1 MKKSLKIIIVV
12 IIIIIS
18 SFTVLV
24 NTVKAVEGNQIK
36 IYSKGNLK
44 RIIRKDGIA
53 VKTTHAVY
61 EENGKEYPVYCLNKE
76 LNGVGDYIATYDVTK
91 QEKIKDL
98 GLWRVI
104 INAYPYK
111 TYQELG
117 TASEE
122 EAYIATK
129 QSIYCYIYNTEIER
143 YSGIGE
149 AGNRVISAMKK
160 ILENANKSTES
171 FENQSVEIIQSEEW
185 QIDATENQYI
195 SKEYEVKSDINISKY
210 IINLENQVE
219 GTKIANLQ
227 NQERSEF
234 NSSEKFKILIPID
247 KLNQSGQFKIN
258 IETQMETKPVFF
270 GKAPSSDLQNYALT
284 TFSYENVNKEIVQEY
299 EKNNTTIII
308 EKQDDK
314 TEEILEGAKFEIL
327 NENKKVIRVSE
338 TNENGQIILSQ
349 LMPGTYY
356 IREVKAPDGYE
367 INSEL
372 QQIEIKMNEQ
382 IKIEIGNSKITIIEK
397 TEIEEPPIEEP
408 KIETPSVIEVPKLPV
423 TGM

>member
-1 MKKSLKIIIVV
+1 M
-12 IIIIIS
+12 
-18 SFTVLV
+18 
-24 NTVKAVEGNQIK
+24 NE
-36 IYSKGNLK
+36 
-44 RIIRKDGIA
+44 
-53 VKTTHAVY
+53 
-61 EENGKEYPVYCLNKE
+61 KEK
-76 LNGVGDYIATYDVTK
+76 
-91 QEKIKDL
+91 
-98 GLWRVI
+98 
-104 INAYPYK
+104 
-111 TYQELG
+111 
-117 TASEE
+117 
-122 EAYIATK
+122 
-129 QSIYCYIYNTEIER
+129 
-143 YSGIGE
+143 
-149 AGNRVISAMKK
+149 
-160 ILENANKSTES
+160 
-171 FENQSVEIIQSEEW
+171 
-185 QIDATENQYI
+185 
-195 SKEYEVKSDINISKY
+195 
-210 IINLENQVE
+210 NLENQVE